1 MITMRYL
8 FLSLY
13 MICSLAVTG
22 QDSLLSGLRQE
33 RPRLIATAEDFRRI
47 AAAKETDT
55 YLKTAYAKL
64 YEEGEALLNAAPS
77 VYVIPDGKRLL
88 ATSRRVVNRVSVL
101 GLLYNVS
108 GEERFAERAWK
119 ELLAASQFPD
129 WNPTHF
135 LDVGEMTYAFAIGY
149 DWFYRYW
156 NKDQRKIIKSAI
168 MEKGLSH
175 ALLAYQGLATRATGW
190 WPKVPHNWNQVCNGG
205 IGVGALAIAEEEP
218 QLTNEI
224 LKYVLE
230 YLPLAMH
237 HFAPDGAW
245 NEGPGYW
252 NYATRYNVAI
262 IAAMETALGRDF
274 GLSDIAGFA
283 KTGLFPLYLN
293 SPINRSF
300 NYADGGDGAI
310 RGAQLYWFAKRFNQ
324 PEVAQYLHRFSPA
337 DPYALIWYDPA
348 LLRSAPQLS
357 TDGYFRVAE
366 VASMRSRWNDPDAT
380 FVSFKAGDNKANHS
394 HLDLGSFILDAAGER
409 WIVDLGADN
418 YNMPG
423 YFNTAVGGKRWEY
436 YRNRAEAHNTLV
448 INPDNKEDQ
457 DPKAAAKIA
466 TFNTADHA
474 AYALMDLT
482 PAYAR
487 QARSVKRGIALI
499 KKSGAVIVRD
509 EISTASPSE
518 VYWFAHTKADLSLSR
533 NKRTATFSQNGKKYT
548 ATLLAPANAVFTIMP
563 AAPLP
568 TSPDPE
574 EDNPNKGISK
584 LAIHLSAT
592 AQTGI
597 TVMFHAGG
605 SAKGGVFTQPL
616 EKWEK

>member
-1 MITMRYL
+1 MRYF
-8 FLSLY
+8 FLSLF
-13 MICSLAVTG
+13 ILCCATTFA
-22 QDSLLSGLRQE
+22 QDSLLAGLRKGH
-33 RPRLIATAEDFRRI
+33 PRIIATAADFKRI
-47 AAAKETDT
+47 AAGKETDP

-64 YEEGEALLNAAPS
+64 YETGTELLNAPPS
-77 VYVIPDGKRLL
+77 IYQIPDGKRLL
-88 ATSRRVVNRVSVL
+88 ATSRRVVDRVSTL

-149 DWFYRYW
+149 DWLFNYW
-156 NKDQRKIIKSAI
+156 NKDQKKIIKSAI

-175 ALLAYQGLATRATGW
+175 ALLAYQGLATQGTSW
-190 WPKVPHNWNQVCNGG
+190 WAKVSHNWNQVCNGG

-218 QLTNEI
+218 KMSNEI
-224 LKYVLE
+224 LKYVVE

-252 NYATRYNVAI
+252 GYATRYNVAI
-262 IAAMETALGRDF
+262 LAAMQSALGKDF
-274 GLSDIAGFA
+274 GLSDIEGFS

-310 RGAQLYWFAKRFNQ
+310 KGAQLYWFAKRFNQ
-324 PEVAQYLHRFSPA
+324 PEVAQYLRGFNTS
-337 DPYALIWYDPA
+337 DPFALLWYDAA
-348 LLRSAPQLS
+348 LLKSSPQLPP
-357 TDGYFRVAE
+357 DGYFRIAE
-366 VASMRSRWNDPDAT
+366 VASMRSRWNDPNAT
-380 FVSFKAGDNKANHS
+380 FISFKAGDNKANHS
-394 HLDLGSFILDAAGER
+394 HLDLGSFILDAMGER

-448 INPDNKEDQ
+448 INPGKYEDQ
-457 DPKAAAKIA
+457 DPKAATKI
-466 TFNTADHA
+466 TAFKSSNDA
-474 AYALMDLT
+474 AYAVMDLT
-482 PAYAR
+482 PAYA
-487 QARSVKRGIALI
+487 ARSTSVKRGIALV
-499 KKSGAVIVRD
+499 KKSGAVIIED
-509 EISTASPSE
+509 EISNPAPSDI
-518 VYWFAHTKADLSLSR
+518 YWFAHTKAEISLSG
-533 NKRTATFSQNGKKYT
+533 NKKTATFTQNGKKYT
-548 ATLLAPANAVFTIMP
+548 ATLKAPAGAVFSIMP

-568 TSPDPE
+568 SSPNPS
-574 EDNPNKGISK
+574 EDNPNTGISK
-584 LAIHLSAT
+584 LSVHLPAT
-592 AQTGI
+592 TQTRI
-597 TVMFHAGG
+597 VVVFHPGGKAAGG
-605 SAKGGVFTQPL
+605 AFTQPL
-616 EKWEK
+616 DKWEK